1 MTRDGQV
8 KNKKKKEKVTR
19 RSMSPH
25 PSLSF
30 NHLQQYNWAQSLRLT
45 VGLSLN
51 VPLMPVLIGASMVL
65 NPAARCCLLPDT
77 LYVLNGCFR
86 CLPSCIV
93 FMHYRLHAPPLPSS
107 FKGWVSRFFFHA
119 LRNKKKTRLACWRRE
134 FWGKENWNGNLE
146 NLAKIWKIMVLFKS
160 WSSWTKVRLG

>member
-1 MTRDGQV
+1 
-8 KNKKKKEKVTR
+8 
-19 RSMSPH
+19 MSPH

-93 FMHYRLHAPPLPSS
+93 FMHYRLHAPPLLSS
-107 FKGWVSRFFFHA
+107 FKGWVSRFFFT
-119 LRNKKKTRLACWRRE
+119 LYVIKKKLVSPVGGE
-134 FWGKENWNGNLE
+134 NILGEGKLKW
-146 NLAKIWKIMVLFKS
+146 KS
-160 WSSWTKVRLG
+160 WKSCEDLKDYGLI

>member
-1 MTRDGQV
+1 
-8 KNKKKKEKVTR
+8 
-19 RSMSPH
+19 MSPH

-107 FKGWVSRFFFHA
+107 FKGWVSRFFFT
-119 LRNKKKTRLACWRRE
+119 LYVIKKNSSRLLEERT